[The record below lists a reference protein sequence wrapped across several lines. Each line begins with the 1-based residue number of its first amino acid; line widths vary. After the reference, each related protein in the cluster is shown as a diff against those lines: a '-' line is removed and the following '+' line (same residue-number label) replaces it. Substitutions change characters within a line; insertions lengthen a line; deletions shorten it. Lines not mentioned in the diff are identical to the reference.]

1 MKSTTKGRAAA
12 VCFGLAACFTVFSF
26 RLVQLQ
32 VGKHDL
38 YAAEAAEKH
47 VNKQIIYANR
57 GTIQD
62 VNQETLAENVPMKS
76 VVADGSL
83 INRAAEIAEVL
94 AKPLSMRKDELQE
107 KLTTGR
113 KYVILKKHVAE
124 NVATAITAE
133 LRSRNLRGI
142 FFEQDSD
149 RIYPNGAMLCHVLG
163 FMDGQHGGVDG
174 VEKTM
179 DDYLRGHDGFRY
191 IEHDRTGKEIV
202 MYRGQERS
210 SRDGCNVRLT
220 IDMSLQNI
228 VETELDAA
236 VRQYN
241 PKSAVA
247 ILMRPKTGEILALVN
262 RPSFDPNAIG
272 TTPEDKMR
280 NRAITDMVEPG
291 STFKIVT
298 AAAALNEHLVTP
310 DTLIFCEN
318 GRFMFGGRPL
328 RDHKPYADLTVDDVL
343 AKSSNIG
350 AAKLAMKLGD
360 QSFYEYIRS
369 FGFGERTGVAL
380 PGEICGM
387 VHPPHRWSK
396 ISITRI
402 PMGHE
407 VGVTPL
413 QMITA
418 MCAVANGG
426 HLMMPQIA
434 REITDPNGTTVASFP
449 PLELRTVI
457 SHEAASQ
464 VRDALKDVVSDRGTA
479 AAAKVAGF
487 TVAGKTGTAQKVDPN
502 GGYMPGKYVV
512 SFIGFLP
519 AEDPEFVGL
528 IMLDD
533 ASARA
538 DQNYG
543 GIVCAPIFS
552 HIAEKAARY
561 LNLEPHFEE
570 PAAKIVLNQAARD

>member
-1 MKSTTKGRAAA
+1 MKLTTKGRAAA
-12 VCFGLAACFTVFSF
+12 VCFGFAACFTVFSF

-62 VNQETLAENVPMKS
+62 VNQETLAENVPMKN

-83 INRAAEIAEVL
+83 INGADAIAEVL
-94 AKPLSMRKDELQE
+94 AKPLAMRKDELEE
-107 KLTTGR
+107 KLTTDR
-113 KYVILKKHVAE
+113 KYVVLKKHVAE
-124 NVATAITAE
+124 NVATAISAE
-133 LRSRNLRGI
+133 LRARNLRGI

-149 RIYPNGAMLCHVLG
+149 RIYPNGSMLCHVLG
-163 FMDGQHGGVDG
+163 FMDGQHGGVEG
-174 VEKTM
+174 IEKTM

-202 MYRGQERS
+202 MYRGQERA

-262 RPSFDPNAIG
+262 RPAFDPNEIG

-298 AAAALNEHLVTP
+298 AAAALNERLVTP

-350 AAKLAMKLGD
+350 TAKLAMKLGD

-369 FGFGERTGVAL
+369 FGFGERTGVGL
-380 PGEICGM
+380 PGEISGM

-426 HLMMPQIA
+426 HLMMPQIT
-434 REITDPNGTTVASFP
+434 REIRDSNGTTVASFP
-449 PLELRTVI
+449 PLEVRTVI
-457 SHEAASQ
+457 SHDAASQ

-502 GGYMPGKYVV
+502 GGYMPGKYVI

-519 AEDPEFVGL
+519 ADDPEFVGL

-543 GIVCAPIFS
+543 GMIAAPIFS
-552 HIAEKAARY
+552 RIAEKAARY
-561 LNLEPHFEE
+561 MNLEPHFEE
-570 PAAKIVLNQAARD
+570 PVTKIVLNQPASD